1 MYHDM
6 AIYRYTVYAVHLVVI
21 LIWWFGEYGL
31 ITKFFMSANTDNN
44 QTIPFMSTL
53 FAKLNARQFAKLKCL
68 PNVPRTYTVLIV
80 AYLFTECS

>member
-21 LIWWFGEYGL
+21 VIWWFGDFGL
-31 ITKFFMSANTDNN
+31 ITKFFMSTNNDNN

-53 FAKLNARQFAKLKCL
+53 FAKLNARQFALHSNL
-68 PNVPRTYTVLIV
+68 SNSNVCQMYHVRIQY
-80 AYLFTECS
+80 